1 MIART
6 DSKIGYEIRK
16 ANLTDAPA
24 IEELIKISARGL
36 SAEDYASEQ
45 IEEAL
50 KGAFGVDTALI
61 RDGTYFV
68 AEADETLVGCGG
80 WSYRKKLFGGDS
92 RPSDSSGDPGA
103 GDSDALELDPRK
115 DSAKIRAFFVHPL
128 WARKGIARAIL
139 ARCEAEARAKGFK
152 SLELMATLPGI
163 RFYSALGYEGSEP
176 TNYPLAP
183 DLTIKFIPMRKTLK
197 S

>member
-36 SAEDYASEQ
+36 SAEDYTSEQ
-45 IEEAL
+45 IEGAL
-50 KGAFGVDTALI
+50 EGAFGVDTDLI
-61 RDGTYFV
+61 KDGTYFV
-68 AEADETLVGCGG
+68 AEAGEILVGCGG
-80 WSYRKKLFGGDS
+80 WSHRKKLFGGDS
-92 RPSDSSGDPGA
+92 YPSQDPG
-103 GDSDALELDPRK
+103 ELNPRTDP
-115 DSAKIRAFFVHPL
+115 AKIRAFFVHPL
-128 WARKGIARAIL
+128 WARKGIAKAIL
-139 ARCEAEARAKGFK
+139 ERCEAEAGAMGFK

-163 RFYSALGYEGSEP
+163 RFYSTLGYAGSDP
-176 TNYPLAP
+176 INYSLAP

-197 S
+197 P